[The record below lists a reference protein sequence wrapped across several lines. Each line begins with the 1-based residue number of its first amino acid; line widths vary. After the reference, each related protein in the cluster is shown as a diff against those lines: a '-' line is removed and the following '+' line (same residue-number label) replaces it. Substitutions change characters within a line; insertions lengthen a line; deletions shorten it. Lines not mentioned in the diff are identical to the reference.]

1 MPTNLRLI
9 GALAAALLFAG
20 CATTP
25 GVVQPKTDK
34 SNMTAATDH
43 VCTGSRIPTTNC
55 ASEIQRYSSAELNST
70 GITPSSDGL
79 GQISSNLT
87 IHH

>member
-9 GALAAALLFAG
+9 GALAAALLFGG

-25 GVVQPKTDK
+25 GNVQPKTDK
-34 SNMTAATDH
+34 SNMTAADH
-43 VCTGSRIPTTNC
+43 PCTGSRIPTTNC
-55 ASEIQRYSSAELNST
+55 ASEIQTYSSGDLNTT
-70 GITPSSDGL
+70 GASPSQDGL
-79 GQISSNLT
+79 QLISPSLT